1 MQNYTVTP
9 NALCKQLVLY
19 QQTEGAADGTIF
31 GVNNW
36 KGLTLEMIRFL
47 EGHQHR
53 CRNERGRILLPLPM
67 RS

>member
-19 QQTEGAADGTIF
+19 QQTEGAADGTMF

-36 KGLTLEMIRFL
+36 KGLTLDMFDAWKDINI
-47 EGHQHR
+47 GAGS
-53 CRNERGRILLPLPM
+53 GRDVYHV
-67 RS
+67 RYQ